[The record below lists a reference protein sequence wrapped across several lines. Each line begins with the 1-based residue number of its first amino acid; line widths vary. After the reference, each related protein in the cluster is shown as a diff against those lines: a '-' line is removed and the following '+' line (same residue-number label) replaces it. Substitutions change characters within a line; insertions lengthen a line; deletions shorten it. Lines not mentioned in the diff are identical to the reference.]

1 MRIDSMF
8 NHTNILGAAMQATAM
23 RDSVIAHNISNADTP
38 GFKRN
43 VLRFEDSLAAA
54 VSNFRNTGRLD
65 LSGVRPRIEMEFD
78 WLNYRIDENNVDI
91 EFEMA
96 QLYQNSVRFD
106 VMAMGIMNHYR
117 ILNIAMQ
124 AL

>member
-1 MRIDSMF
+1 MRIESMF

-23 RDSVIAHNISNADTP
+23 RDGVIAHNIANADTP

-43 VLRFEDSLAAA
+43 VLLFEDSLAAA

-65 LSGVRPRIEMEFD
+65 LSGVRPRIELEFD

-106 VMAMGIMNHYR
+106 VMALGIMNHYR
-117 ILNIAMQ
+117 ILNVAIQ

>member
-1 MRIDSMF
+1 
-8 NHTNILGAAMQATAM
+8 L
-23 RDSVIAHNISNADTP
+23 
-38 GFKRN
+38 
-43 VLRFEDSLAAA
+43 
-54 VSNFRNTGRLD
+54 
-65 LSGVRPRIEMEFD
+65 EFD

-96 QLYQNSVRFD
+96 QLYQNSVRLD

-117 ILNIAMQ
+117 ILNVAIQ

>member
-1 MRIDSMF
+1 MRIESMF

-23 RDSVIAHNISNADTP
+23 RDGVISHNITNADTP

-43 VLRFEDSLAAA
+43 VLLFEDSLAAA

-65 LSGVRPRIEMEFD
+65 LSDVRPRIALEFY

-96 QLYQNSVRFD
+96 QLYQNSVRLD

-117 ILNIAMQ
+117 ILNVAIQ